1 MRTGQCPDKQAALS
15 FMRSFEPV
23 AAAAGYVYDE
33 VADSY
38 ANGITELAYQHEDW
52 EWY

>member
-1 MRTGQCPDKQAALS
+1 
-15 FMRSFEPV
+15 MRSFEPV